1 MKKKMSKR
9 IISCFLAV
17 LMAFG
22 GIVPAMSAFAGDG
35 VEGYHDIEL
44 AYKDT
49 GTLIPTYIDDTVAE
63 PETYVEYMTEGDELS
78 LTYKLIDTAMPD
90 NGYIRWY
97 SETPTLVDVDQDG
110 LVKAFD
116 SSKGAVIHTWID
128 NEVKTVPLVGTVLA
142 KVLEKALFNDKV
154 NVDTMDTDAI
164 VAIVEAAFGSDS
176 LLDKW
181 IESYRGELI
190 DSLRYYL
197 DHINSNI
204 HVQLCAGDGT
214 VLDDDYV
221 QIVVNRNNEWY
232 ANFLPNGT
240 HITNKSQI
248 STTVAVGSKVQLYA
262 VTTPVRLKYGVIYSV
277 KSSSIFDKGKV
288 VATIDDSGLVT
299 FKNPG
304 KVTIMVSPDTEQVI
318 QNILALINKFYEIN
332 GEMIDS
338 DKVAEILIKYV
349 GLDINRNVL
358 ATILD
363 ACFAIADIA
372 GGAADPVKLT
382 ATAAKLIGNLVMQFK
397 YNDTITFNVVEAQP
411 LTDFKIDGPNEKYKT
426 ITGEEKI
433 IHPVQEGAQI
443 QLEII
448 DIVPE
453 IGDTSDITW
462 RSSDLS
468 IASIDPITGVVT
480 GRDAGASLGAISMQT
495 CTIYA
500 VSAAN
505 NIERSY
511 EITVRGKAGNYIS
524 DAEIVGDTY
533 LEMGEETDFVY
544 SVYPKRVATSNYLYT
559 TWGLVNGEDEEG
571 NKTYVWADA
580 ENPAV
585 TDFASIDAKG
595 HYTVLSGG
603 ECEVALQLKTGY
615 YLSNG
620 KFFEISS
627 LTKTVTVTNGIPV
640 EKIVITPTSALKN
653 ETLTEPKVITVDGEE
668 YIYSTVYISI
678 ADSYLGNGAVVSAQV
693 YPENASNQKLKW
705 VVDNDNYEYKDS
717 ISEDTH
723 TVTVK
728 QKPAHE
734 VADTFNIYA
743 VSEDGT
749 IQSNVVT
756 VTVTRNRVTDNKIVD
771 SNDTKLESMDVIRG
785 RNVEAKHKIS
795 FNGSWDSSGYACY
808 KCNWYSTDESVF
820 TVENLNDEKNNAR
833 ITGVDVG
840 TATLVCVSADGGIED
855 TCQVTVYP
863 DKDYLRNIVN
873 LCDKTVI
880 IRTKENASLYKTYM
894 NKLDL
899 AYYLLYDE
907 PMASQTACD
916 TYADE
921 LLTAFYR
928 LGGFVGIAGVNI
940 LDKNGQAV
948 NNQFIRVK
956 VGSTTNYTKYSYDF
970 DYAILPKTAMYSN
983 VKWTSS
989 NPDAVYVDP
998 KNGKCRPKSNDPC
1011 SAKITCTVYD
1021 YIGEECSASVYI
1033 SFARIEA
1040 TGVTLKEYNID
1051 GGKIGETQQ
1060 LEATVLP
1067 AGTVGAGVGSASCK
1081 DVFWTSSDPSIA
1093 KVSNGEKL
1101 EDGTVIPA
1109 GTVTFVE
1116 GGDCI
1121 ITATTYDGG
1130 YTAQCAVNVTT
1141 NYDALTL
1148 LYNQYKD
1155 LSLNPDNYYPDSWEV
1170 YTKAMDKAKLII
1182 EGKKSSQTEVNNMYT
1197 ELEDAYKSLRK
1208 YNYLTRIELYLDGE
1222 ATKEFYQ
1229 YNLGLLTEGFSYK
1242 NAELDL
1248 NVRLYPNNASYN
1260 TVVWESS
1267 NPEKISVSSDGKC
1280 KPTSNESCYGMIT
1293 CTVTDHFG
1301 NAFTDSV
1308 WVSFAY
1314 TPVTELK
1321 LSAENIS
1328 GEVGTTYPL
1337 KCTVYPTGTSLTH
1350 IAAASIQ
1357 DYFWESDDES
1367 IATVDEKGVV
1377 TFVSTGATIVRAVS
1391 YDGGISAECVVSTNG
1406 DRTALIKALNEYKD
1420 IELSDYVAEYSTRF
1434 QEAYQ
1439 NAERAMTDYS
1449 YTQQDIDAAA
1459 NGLIDAY
1466 NTMLQHPY
1474 VKVQSINL
1482 DYVTFKKPTLA
1493 IKPTQ
1498 MDFGTIGDND
1508 AVSVHLTSKYADYCS
1523 NNYITITPSI
1533 SPTNAMYKSME
1544 WRVDSSSGIKNL
1556 DVDNG
1561 VVTVTP
1567 SEHKTGGWAILT
1579 VKIVDDYN
1587 REFTRTIYVTLS
1599 KNVCTGIDIT
1609 ENSKT
1614 VYADAEASAIAY
1626 TLSGSA
1632 EFKNVVWTS
1641 SNTDVVTVDE
1651 NGNMKPVEKGS
1662 AVITAKTI
1670 DGGYS
1675 DTIEIN
1681 VQTNFSNLTAKHD
1694 YYYEIIQE
1702 AQIGYTY
1709 TEASLNRL
1717 IEAVADAKRM
1727 LDEKIATQAQ
1737 VNDMINR
1744 LDEAY
1749 NSLVFYIP
1757 VESVDITFEEA
1768 ENVTSANKGF
1778 ITYSGMTINRK
1789 SINLKSVF
1797 NDENAEYAELK
1808 WTSSNPEVIAVD
1820 ENTGVVTNNSTNA
1833 GYAIITCT
1841 VTNVFNKTCSAD
1853 VYVAFSRYAATGISF
1868 ADEMVYGPP
1877 AGTVTL
1883 APKIENASN
1892 IASGL
1897 LTVQDCIYTSDNPDI
1912 ATVDEKGTV
1921 TFITQGSATITA
1933 TSIDGGF
1940 TATIQA
1946 YTTWD
1951 TTALKAAMDEAEKLV
1966 YTNYAYD
1973 YGMALKSAYESA
1985 QEVYKNVYAEQNE
1998 IDSACAALTEAMA
2011 QLEGHEFII
2020 PVINLVQNGTE
2031 LGINPLVQVDTATQS
2046 TEINLVLND
2055 GAMVS
2060 ASNITINEANG
2071 AEAVVNG
2078 NTISVTKTAE
2088 KGTLVVSVEV
2098 LDDYGRKYT
2107 KSYNMSIIDTIVPV
2121 TDITLTVDG
2130 AAAGASYVKSC
2141 GGSYTKYQSFTIGY
2155 VPNPANANAVVSV
2168 TYKSSADTYI
2178 KVDKNGVVTLT
2189 ALAIVRS
2196 SYTSLITCT
2205 VENSDGT
2212 KVSKT
2217 INVTIT
2223 KA

>member
-1 MKKKMSKR
+1 MKKRMSKR
-9 IISCFLAV
+9 IISSFLAV
-17 LMAFG
+17 LIAFG
-22 GIVPAMSAFAGDG
+22 GIIPAMSAFAANG
-35 VEGYHDIEL
+35 VEGYYDIEL

-49 GTLIPTYIDDTVAE
+49 DTLIPTYIDDTSAD
-63 PETYVEYMTEGDELS
+63 PAPYVEYMTEGDELS

-90 NGYIRWY
+90 NSYIKWY
-97 SETPTLVDVDQDG
+97 SETPTLVDVDQNG

-116 SSKGAVIHTWID
+116 SSKGAVIRTWID
-128 NEVKTVPLVGTVLA
+128 NEVKTVPLVGSILA
-142 KVLEKALFNDKV
+142 TILEKALFNDTV

-164 VAIVEAAFGSDS
+164 VAIVEVAFGSDS

-221 QIVVNRNNEWY
+221 QIVVQRSNEWY

-248 STTVAVGSKVQLYA
+248 NTTVAVGSTVQLYA
-262 VTTPVRLKYGVIYSV
+262 VTTPVRLEYGVVYSV

-288 VATIDDSGLVT
+288 VATVDDSGLVT
-299 FKNPG
+299 FKNTG

-358 ATILD
+358 AAILD

-411 LTDFKIDGPNEKYKT
+411 LTDFKIDGPNEKVRK
-426 ITGEEKI
+426 ITGEETI

-462 RSSDLS
+462 RSSDPS
-468 IASIDPITGVVT
+468 IASIDSKTGVVT

-524 DAEIVGDTY
+524 DADIVGDMY

-544 SVYPKRVATSNYLYT
+544 TVYPKRVASSNYLYAS
-559 TWGLVNGEDEEG
+559 WGLVTGEDEEG
-571 NKTYVWADA
+571 NTTYAWADA

-585 TDFASIDAKG
+585 TEFASIDAKG
-595 HYTVLSGG
+595 HYTVLGGG
-603 ECEVALQLKTGY
+603 ECEIALQLKTGY

-627 LTKTVTVTNGIPV
+627 LIKTAVITNGIPV
-640 EKIVITPTSALKN
+640 ERIVITPTSATSNGSLS
-653 ETLTEPKVITVDGEE
+653 EPKLINVEGNE
-668 YIYSTVYISI
+668 YTYTTVYKSV
-678 ADSYLGNGAVVSAQV
+678 AEGYLGNGAVVSAQI
-693 YPENASNQKLKW
+693 YPENASNQNLKW
-705 VVDNDNYEYKDS
+705 VVDNGYYESSVSD
-717 ISEDTH
+717 DTH
-723 TVTVK
+723 TATVK
-728 QKPAHE
+728 QKAAHE

-749 IQSNVVT
+749 IKSNVVT
-756 VTVTRNRVTDNKIVD
+756 VTVTRNRAIDNKIVGD
-771 SNDTKLESMDVIRG
+771 NNNEIENIDIIRG
-785 RNVEAKHKIS
+785 RNADAKHKIS
-795 FNGSWDSSGYACY
+795 FDGSWTSTAYACY

-820 TVENLNDEKNNAR
+820 TVETLNNDNRDAR

-873 LCDKTVI
+873 LCDNTVI

-899 AYYLLYDE
+899 AYYVLYDE
-907 PMASQTACD
+907 PMASQTVCD

-928 LGGFVGIAGVNI
+928 LGGFVGISGINI
-940 LDKNGQAV
+940 LDKDGNAV
-948 NNQFIRVK
+948 NNKFIRVNVDK
-956 VGSTTNYTKYSYDF
+956 IGLSSDYTKYSYDF
-970 DYAILPKTAMYSN
+970 DYSILPKTAMYSN

-989 NPDAVYVDP
+989 DANVIVDR
-998 KNGKCRPKSNDPC
+998 NGKCKPKSNDAC

-1021 YIGEECSASVYI
+1021 YMGDECSASVYI
-1033 SFARIEA
+1033 SFARTEA
-1040 TGVTLKEYNID
+1040 TGVTLDKESIA

-1060 LEATVLP
+1060 LKATVSP
-1067 AGTVGAGVGSASCK
+1067 TGTVGAGVGSASCK
-1081 DVFWTSSDPSIA
+1081 DVFWTSSDSNIA
-1093 KVSNGEKL
+1093 KVSNGEIL
-1101 EDGTVIPA
+1101 EDGTKLEP

-1130 YTAQCAVNVTT
+1130 YTAQCAVNVVT
-1141 NYDALTL
+1141 NYTALTL
-1148 LYNQYKD
+1148 LYNQYND
-1155 LSLNPDNYYPDSWEV
+1155 LELNSDNYYPDSWEF
-1170 YTKAMDKAKLII
+1170 YTKAMSKAKSML
-1182 EGKKSSQTEVNNMYT
+1182 ESNDSSQKEVNNMYA
-1197 ELEDAYKSLRK
+1197 ELETAYKSLRK

-1222 ATKEFYQ
+1222 ATKDFYQ

-1260 TVVWESS
+1260 TVEWVSS

-1280 KPTSNESCYGMIT
+1280 KPTANESCYGMIS

-1321 LSAENIS
+1321 LSEYNIA
-1328 GEVGTTYPL
+1328 GEIGASYPL
-1337 KCTVYPTGTSLTH
+1337 KCTVYPTGSSLTH
-1350 IAAASIQ
+1350 VGAASIQ
-1357 DYFWESDDES
+1357 DYYWESDDES
-1367 IATVDEKGVV
+1367 VATVDENGLV
-1377 TFVSTGATIVRAVS
+1377 TFVSTGATIIRAVS
-1391 YDGGISAECVVSTNG
+1391 YDGGISAECLASTNG

-1420 IELSDYVAEYSTRF
+1420 VELTDYVAEYSALF
-1434 QEAYQ
+1434 KAAYE
-1439 NAERAMTDYS
+1439 NAERALTDYS
-1449 YTQQDIDAAA
+1449 YTQQDIDDAA
-1459 NGLIDAY
+1459 NRLIEAY
-1466 NTMLQHPY
+1466 NNMLQHPY
-1474 VKVQSINL
+1474 VKVQLINL
-1482 DYVTFKKPTLA
+1482 NYASFKDPTLA

-1498 MDFGTIGDND
+1498 MSSGTIGDND
-1508 AVSVHLTSKYADYCS
+1508 AVSVHLTSSYADYCS
-1523 NNYITITPSI
+1523 NNYITITPSVY
-1533 SPTNAMYKSME
+1533 PADAMYKSIE
-1544 WRVDSSSGIKNL
+1544 WNVDSSEGIKKL
-1556 DVDNG
+1556 SVDNG
-1561 VVTVTP
+1561 AVTVTP
-1567 SEHKTGGWAILT
+1567 SERKTGGWAILT
-1579 VKIVDDYN
+1579 VKLVDDYN

-1609 ENSKT
+1609 ESSRT
-1614 VYADAEASAIAY
+1614 VYADADVSAIPY
-1626 TLSGSA
+1626 TLSGSP
-1632 EFKNVVWTS
+1632 EFKNVIWSS

-1651 NGNMKPVEKGS
+1651 NGNIKPVEKGS

-1681 VQTNFSNLTAKHD
+1681 VQTNFSNLASKYD
-1694 YYYEIIQE
+1694 YCYEVIQE
-1702 AQIGYTY
+1702 SQIGYTY
-1709 TEASLNRL
+1709 TEASLNNL
-1717 IEAVADAKRM
+1717 IETAADAKLM
-1727 LDEKIATQAQ
+1727 LDEKLASQTQ
-1737 VNDMINR
+1737 VNEMIER
-1744 LDEAY
+1744 LEEAY
-1749 NSLVFYIP
+1749 NSLIFYIP

-1768 ENVTSANKGF
+1768 DNVTSANKGF
-1778 ITYSGMTINRK
+1778 ITYSGLTINRK
-1789 SINLKSVF
+1789 SINLKPVF

-1808 WTSSNPEVIAVD
+1808 WSSSNPDITVD
-1820 ENTGVVTNNSTNA
+1820 ENTGVVTNTSASA
-1833 GYAIITCT
+1833 GFTRITCT

-1853 VYVAFSRYAATGISF
+1853 VYVAFSRYAASGISF
-1868 ADEMVYGPP
+1868 NDEMVFGAP
-1877 AGTVTL
+1877 ANTVAL
-1883 APKIENASN
+1883 APKIENSAN
-1892 IASGL
+1892 ITSG
-1897 LTVQDCIYTSDNPDI
+1897 TMIVKDCIYTSDNPDI
-1912 ATVDEKGTV
+1912 ASVDQNGVV
-1921 TFITQGSATITA
+1921 TFLTQGVTTITA
-1933 TSIDGGF
+1933 VSIDGGF
-1940 TATIQA
+1940 TAAIQA

-1951 TTALKAAMDEAEKLV
+1951 TTALKAAMEDAEKLV
-1966 YTNYAYD
+1966 YTDYAYD
-1973 YGMALKSAYESA
+1973 YGMAFKSAYENA
-1985 QEVYKNVYAEQNE
+1985 QVVYANVYAEQNE
-1998 IDSACAALTEAMA
+1998 IDNACSALTEAIT
-2011 QLEGHEFII
+2011 QLNGHEFVK
-2020 PVINLVQNGTE
+2020 PVISLVQNETE
-2031 LGINPLVQVDTATQS
+2031 LSINPLVQVDTASQS

-2060 ASNITINEANG
+2060 ASDIIINEENG
-2071 AEAVVNG
+2071 VSAAVNG
-2078 NTISVTKTAE
+2078 STISVTKTAE
-2088 KGTLVVSVEV
+2088 KGNLVVTVEV
-2098 LDDYGRKYT
+2098 IDDYGRKYT
-2107 KSYNMSIIDTIVPV
+2107 KSYSMSIIDTVVLV

-2130 AAAGASYVKSC
+2130 AEAGASYVKSC

-2155 VPNPANANAVVSV
+2155 IPNPENANAITSV
-2168 TYKSSADTYI
+2168 TYKSSADNYI
-2178 KVDKNGVVTLT
+2178 KIDENGVVTLS
-2189 ALAIVRS
+2189 ALAIARS

-2223 KA
+2223 RA